1 MYLDILAGYIYFQ
14 FVFLLIYKIFCFS
27 KQQISTV
34 IKEESIKPSFQI
46 PNNSA
51 EKKTARPNQLSLHDI
66 FTHAEDTSQLKNEP
80 KRPKIETKA
89 ELLSTPE
96 GPEANG
102 HEELKLQEFVIYSSE
117 PSSTQPQSLIQQP
130 LLINQKNAE
139 LLNPSKLPKI
149 TVTSSSNGDNTGITL
164 VANSYQV

>member
-1 MYLDILAGYIYFQ
+1 M
-14 FVFLLIYKIFCFS
+14 
-27 KQQISTV
+27 
-34 IKEESIKPSFQI
+34 
-46 PNNSA
+46 
-51 EKKTARPNQLSLHDI
+51 
-66 FTHAEDTSQLKNEP
+66 
-80 KRPKIETKA
+80 
-89 ELLSTPE
+89 STPE

-149 TVTSSSNGDNTGITL
+149 TVTSSSNGDNTGQTL
-164 VANSYQV
+164 ELMHANALLMQYHYFY